1 MSIAALARVCLHFAL
16 SHNMLNLATQQNPV
30 VVLLLGGGGGVF
42 CFLFP
47 AFVPFWLLFWSPLT
61 WNKNLESGGRS
72 GSYQVSLHSG
82 RAVVAEWLMN
92 CCLKQ
97 RQQQKNNPEVGCS
110 CSQVNRISRLTNSGS
125 EKSWHVLTCPS
136 DGIEVTLLLML
147 FLHVTSTMWF
157 RGARWHV

>member
-30 VVLLLGGGGGVF
+30 VVLLLGGGGVF

-82 RAVVAEWLMN
+82 RAVVAANELFPEATTTT
-92 CCLKQ
+92 K
-97 RQQQKNNPEVGCS
+97 KNNPEVGCS
-110 CSQVNRISRLTNSGS
+110 CSQVSRISRLINSGS

-147 FLHVTSTMWF
+147 FLHVISTMWF